1 VRNPRRPPRA
11 PAPRGASGDLQQ
23 FPRWHARCFTRR
35 RMLVRIRSS
44 AVLGV
49 SAIGV
54 DVEVEVTP
62 GMPHFNVVGLAS
74 SAVQEAK
81 VRVQAAVRN
90 IGVKLPEKRIV
101 VNLAPADLRKEGTG
115 FDLPIAMALLAAC
128 REVAPE
134 ALEGLH
140 FAGEL
145 SLSGEVKAVRG
156 VLPQAIEARREGAR
170 GFIVP
175 EPNSR
180 EAAVVAGLRVH
191 PARHF
196 GEVVAWMRG
205 VAEPATRQPEAAE
218 SDRDCALDLADV
230 AGQESAKRALEV
242 AAAGGHNLLFF
253 GPPGSGK
260 TMLARR
266 LPTILPP
273 LNFEEALEATVVHS
287 VAGLTRDRGLLTVR
301 PFRAPHHSVSDAG
314 LVGGSS
320 LLRPGEVSLAHQ
332 GVLFLDELPE
342 FRRHVLDALR
352 QPAED
357 GEVCIVRAARAVSY
371 PAQFMLV
378 AAMNPCP
385 CGWYGDRRRACR
397 CTLHE
402 LQRYRRRVSGPLLD
416 RIDLHVDVPAV
427 PCSALPSAGAAEP
440 SRAVRDRVI
449 AARQWQRERA
459 GDRAPAVN
467 ARLKGAALRRI
478 CGVDAAGRA
487 VLTAAVEKLGL
498 SARAHDRIL
507 RVART
512 IADLAGSERTLP
524 AHLAEAI
531 QYRALDRRG

>member
-1 VRNPRRPPRA
+1 
-11 PAPRGASGDLQQ
+11 
-23 FPRWHARCFTRR
+23 
-35 RMLVRIRSS
+35 MLVRIRSS

-54 DVEVEVTP
+54 DVEVDVTP

-74 SAVQEAK
+74 SAVHEAK

-90 IGVKLPEKRIV
+90 IGVKLPEERIV

-115 FDLPIAMALLAAC
+115 FDLPIAMALLAASN
-128 REVAPE
+128 EITPE
-134 ALEGLH
+134 SVEGLH
-140 FAGEL
+140 FSDEL

-156 VLPQAIEARREGAR
+156 ILPQAIEARREGAR
-170 GFIVP
+170 GFVVP
-175 EPNSR
+175 ERNSR
-180 EAAVVAGLRVH
+180 EAAVVQGLRVH

-205 VAEPATRQPEAAE
+205 VTEPVTRHLEVAEPDP
-218 SDRDCALDLADV
+218 DFALDLADV
-230 AGQESAKRALEV
+230 AGQETAKRALEV

-273 LNFEEALEATVVHS
+273 LTFEEALEATVVHS
-287 VAGLTRDRGLLTVR
+287 VAGLTRDRGLLTTR

-320 LLRPGEVSLAHQ
+320 LLRPGEVSLAHH
-332 GVLFLDELPE
+332 GVLFLDDLPE

-371 PAQFMLV
+371 PAQSMLV
-378 AAMNPCP
+378 AAMKPCP
-385 CGWYGDRRRACR
+385 CGWYGDRKRACR

-402 LQRYRRRVSGPLLD
+402 LQRYRRRISGPLLD

-427 PCSALPSAGAAEP
+427 PCSALPAAGAAEP
-440 SRAVRDRVI
+440 SRA
-449 AARQWQRERA
+449 EPGGPGA
-459 GDRAPAVN
+459 GDR
-467 ARLKGAALRRI
+467 GAS
-478 CGVDAAGRA
+478 AAGGA
-487 VLTAAVEKLGL
+487 
-498 SARAHDRIL
+498 
-507 RVART
+507 
-512 IADLAGSERTLP
+512 
-524 AHLAEAI
+524 
-531 QYRALDRRG
+531 RRGSSAGGERAAEGRRSPPRLHGRRGRARGAHRRGREAGALGARPRPDPARCADDRGPRRVGEDAPGAPRGGNPVPRARPARMRSAPWARRHHTPARGRTRETCPSWARR